1 MNPTTGLC
9 DSPVAAEATRTVKE
23 YLDTAIAESKKHTET
38 LCIRKAKLET
48 LGLLDMPHAELSVL
62 LSSW

>member
-9 DSPVAAEATRTVKE
+9 DSPVAAEDTRTVKE
-23 YLDTAIAESKKHTET
+23 YLDNAIAESKKHTET

-48 LGLLDMPHAELSVL
+48 LGLLDLPHAALSIL
-62 LSSW
+62 LSRW